1 MTKQTRRGFL
11 KQTSVSVAT
20 LGVLSAVPLA
30 AVPEATDV
38 VASDATAA
46 ELSAAELAGPMVA
59 HVRDFASGEISLL
72 VGTQEIIYRDP
83 ELVLRLLRAMP

>member
-11 KQTSVSVAT
+11 KQTSVSLAT
-20 LGVLSAVPLA
+20 LGVLTTVPLA
-30 AVPEATDV
+30 ASPEVTDV
-38 VASDATAA
+38 AVSDAAMA
-46 ELSAAELAGPMVA
+46 ELSAAELAGPLIA
-59 HVRDFASGEISLL
+59 HVRDLAAGEISLL